1 MSIKTNKIKVN
12 VDFSHSSKTVV
23 YWTEVYLRKYKTSK
37 VTMDHGGILK
47 NLLIRLESKEVQ
59 N

>member
-37 VTMDHGGILK
+37 VNSPPVEFGPWRDFEEPI
-47 NLLIRLESKEVQ
+47 NWS
-59 N
+59 